1 MRIYVLLLYVFP
13 TIVRSIFSFFP
24 WPPATVAVPSSSSS
38 SSRSPRILHSTVQR
52 LTRNRTDCIVCAGI
66 FFFFLKRDIIVVKIR
81 ISSMF
86 YVFRP
91 LVGSRAATTTSVC
104 PRAYDPHTTGEKSRS
119 ARRTFAGFSIFYLF
133 FFFIRKLPSDHYRRF
148 NAIKPAR
155 YDRAYGSGYYVHA
168 ALWRS

>member
-66 FFFFLKRDIIVVKIR
+66 FFFFSNGTLSSLKYEFRACFTFFVRSSVPARQRRRRCVLERTTPTRPVKSLGR
-81 ISSMF
+81 RAGRLP
-86 YVFRP
+86 VFRYFICFFF
-91 LVGSRAATTTSVC
+91 LFENSRPTTTVGLM
-104 PRAYDPHTTGEKSRS
+104 R
-119 ARRTFAGFSIFYLF
+119 
-133 FFFIRKLPSDHYRRF
+133 
-148 NAIKPAR
+148 
-155 YDRAYGSGYYVHA
+155 
-168 ALWRS
+168 